1 VKLRKPA
8 KPDFTFR
15 PFSHKLSVS
24 LLDDNW
30 KPVGGKGWSMARL
43 VVTLWTIE
51 DSVKKDTRI
60 LLSENNIVF

>member
-1 VKLRKPA
+1 
-8 KPDFTFR
+8 
-15 PFSHKLSVS
+15 
-24 LLDDNW
+24 LDDNW